1 MAFIT
6 CPHCGKQI
14 SDKSSVCVHCGGRI
28 GAEPPQLKK
37 YTSLTNEEK
46 YQLEDEFYYK
56 LHPNYGKMIG
66 RRASIKY
73 VTSKSSAAISFL
85 WVVCII
91 AVAARYLNDVIEFPI
106 YNAIFILAIALGILI
121 MVIVF
126 IAEITLYVMLYKTH
140 NKLII
145 AIKRFQKWLRDEK
158 QIIYEPSFKSRR
170 FRSYFDNL
178 NLKLTDY

>member
-1 MAFIT
+1 MALIN

-56 LHPNYGKMIG
+56 LHPKYGKMIG

-73 VTSKSSAAISFL
+73 LKSKSSLAVLFV
-85 WVVCII
+85 WVVWAITL
-91 AVAARYLNDVIEFPI
+91 AARYLRDFIEFPL
-106 YNAIFILAIALGILI
+106 NNVLFLLAIAVSFIILL
-121 MVIVF
+121 VLF
-126 IAEITLYVMLYKTH
+126 IAMIASSIMLYKTH
-140 NKLII
+140 NRLII
-145 AIKRFQKWLRDEK
+145 AIKRFQKWLYDEK

-170 FRSYFDNL
+170 FRTYFDNL